1 MGIMKA
7 AALAPDAVLLP
18 ADFTQYRHYSRLFK
32 EAVARVTPCI
42 EDRGIDEIYVDLTA
56 HPEPAQELAR
66 RIKNEVR
73 AVTGGLVCSIGISPN
88 KLLSKIGS
96 ELDKPD
102 GLTILSADDLR
113 RRIWPLPVGK
123 INGIG
128 PKANARLAEIGIFTI
143 AELDQAQNGKAH
155 V

>member
-18 ADFTQYRHYSRLFK
+18 ADFNQYRHYSRLFK

-56 HPEPAQELAR
+56 HNEPAQELAR

-88 KLLSKIGS
+88 TLLSKKGY
-96 ELDKPD
+96 ELDKPA
-102 GLTILSADDLR
+102 GLTLLTADDLR
-113 RRIWPLPVGK
+113 RWFWRRPVG
-123 INGIG
+123 
-128 PKANARLAEIGIFTI
+128 
-143 AELDQAQNGKAH
+143 
-155 V
+155 